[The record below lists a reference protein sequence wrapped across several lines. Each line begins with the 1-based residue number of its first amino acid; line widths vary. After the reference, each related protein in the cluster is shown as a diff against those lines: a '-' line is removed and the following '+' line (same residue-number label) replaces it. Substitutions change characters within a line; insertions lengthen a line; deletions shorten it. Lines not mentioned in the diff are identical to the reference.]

1 MLHTGVGPPLK
12 YNNMKIKVVDF
23 ETQPQGEEQLATI
36 DEAEED
42 YNNSKTLSSSSKE
55 EDAVA
60 VRTNIKSCPVRVPL
74 GGLPWGPGDEVMPP
88 APEQT
93 AEEEQQ
99 QPTKQRV
106 QQLHKCEKCG
116 KMLTLKSLR
125 YSHSKYCGKVSE
137 PVETKMKPE
146 PKVRSKPVSV
156 PEPVNDVLG
165 GAQTERVKDPFVP
178 EPVKEKT
185 FDEMRKE
192 RHEQRR
198 AAHKESIQKLF
209 AKAI

>member
-1 MLHTGVGPPLK
+1 MEIRVVGV
-12 YNNMKIKVVDF
+12 

-42 YNNSKTLSSSSKE
+42 YNSSKTLSNSSKE
-55 EDAVA
+55 ED
-60 VRTNIKSCPVRVPL
+60 VPEEK
-74 GGLPWGPGDEVMPP
+74 PPG
-88 APEQT
+88 
-93 AEEEQQ
+93 EEEEHVLPEDTN
-99 QPTKQRV
+99 PTKQRV

-146 PKVRSKPVSV
+146 PKVRSKPVN
-156 PEPVNDVLG
+156 EP
-165 GAQTERVKDPFVP
+165 APP
-178 EPVKEKT
+178 PVKEKT

-192 RHEQRR
+192 RMEQRR
-198 AAHKESIQKLF
+198 AAQKESIQKLF
-209 AKAI
+209 ANAV

>member
-1 MLHTGVGPPLK
+1 
-12 YNNMKIKVVDF
+12 MKIKVVDV

-42 YNNSKTLSSSSKE
+42 YNSSKTLSSSSKE
-55 EDAVA
+55 EDEPDQ
-60 VRTNIKSCPVRVPL
+60 KP
-74 GGLPWGPGDEVMPP
+74 PGE
-88 APEQT
+88 
-93 AEEEQQ
+93 EEEQQ
-99 QPTKQRV
+99 PPTKQRV

-156 PEPVNDVLG
+156 PEPVNEP
-165 GAQTERVKDPFVP
+165 APP
-178 EPVKEKT
+178 PVKEKT

-209 AKAI
+209 ARAV

>member
-1 MLHTGVGPPLK
+1 
-12 YNNMKIKVVDF
+12 MKIKVVDV

-42 YNNSKTLSSSSKE
+42 YNSSKTLSNPSKE
-55 EDAVA
+55 ED
-60 VRTNIKSCPVRVPL
+60 VPEEK
-74 GGLPWGPGDEVMPP
+74 PPG
-88 APEQT
+88 
-93 AEEEQQ
+93 EEEEEHVLPEYTN
-99 QPTKQRV
+99 PTKQRV

-146 PKVRSKPVSV
+146 PKVRSKPVSE
-156 PEPVNDVLG
+156 PAPVNEP
-165 GAQTERVKDPFVP
+165 APP
-178 EPVKEKT
+178 PVKEKT

-192 RHEQRR
+192 RQEQRR
-198 AAHKESIQKLF
+198 AAQKESIQKLF
-209 AKAI
+209 ANAV

>member
-1 MLHTGVGPPLK
+1 
-12 YNNMKIKVVDF
+12 MKIKVVDV

-36 DEAEED
+36 DEAGED
-42 YNNSKTLSSSSKE
+42 YNSSKTLSNSSKE
-55 EDAVA
+55 ED
-60 VRTNIKSCPVRVPL
+60 VPEQK
-74 GGLPWGPGDEVMPP
+74 PPGEEEEHVMPEH
-88 APEQT
+88 AT
-93 AEEEQQ
+93 
-99 QPTKQRV
+99 PTKQRV

-146 PKVRSKPVSV
+146 PKVRSKPVS
-156 PEPVNDVLG
+156 EP
-165 GAQTERVKDPFVP
+165 APP
-178 EPVKEKT
+178 PVKEKT

-209 AKAI
+209 AKAV

>member
-1 MLHTGVGPPLK
+1 
-12 YNNMKIKVVDF
+12 MKIKVVDV

-42 YNNSKTLSSSSKE
+42 YNSSKTLSSSSKE
-55 EDAVA
+55 EDEPDQ
-60 VRTNIKSCPVRVPL
+60 KP
-74 GGLPWGPGDEVMPP
+74 PGE
-88 APEQT
+88 E
-93 AEEEQQ
+93 EEEQQ
-99 QPTKQRV
+99 PPTKQRV

-156 PEPVNDVLG
+156 PEPVNEL
-165 GAQTERVKDPFVP
+165 
-178 EPVKEKT
+178 EPAKEKT

-209 AKAI
+209 AKAV

>member
-1 MLHTGVGPPLK
+1 
-12 YNNMKIKVVDF
+12 MKIKVVDV

-42 YNNSKTLSSSSKE
+42 YNSSKTLSSSSKE
-55 EDAVA
+55 EDEPDQ
-60 VRTNIKSCPVRVPL
+60 KP
-74 GGLPWGPGDEVMPP
+74 PGE
-88 APEQT
+88 
-93 AEEEQQ
+93 EEEQQ
-99 QPTKQRV
+99 PPTKQRV

-146 PKVRSKPVSV
+146 PKVRSTPVS
-156 PEPVNDVLG
+156 EP
-165 GAQTERVKDPFVP
+165 APP
-178 EPVKEKT
+178 PVKEKT

-209 AKAI
+209 ARAV

>member
-23 ETQPQGEEQLATI
+23 ETHPQGEEQLATI

-42 YNNSKTLSSSSKE
+42 YNSSKTLSSSSKE
-55 EDAVA
+55 EDEPDPITGVGSHA
-60 VRTNIKSCPVRVPL
+60 RP
-74 GGLPWGPGDEVMPP
+74 PGE
-88 APEQT
+88 EE
-93 AEEEQQ
+93 EEEQQ

-156 PEPVNDVLG
+156 PEPVNEP
-165 GAQTERVKDPFVP
+165 APP
-178 EPVKEKT
+178 PVKEKT

-198 AAHKESIQKLF
+198 AAQKESIQKLF
-209 AKAI
+209 ANAV

>member
-1 MLHTGVGPPLK
+1 
-12 YNNMKIKVVDF
+12 MKIKVVDV

-42 YNNSKTLSSSSKE
+42 YNGSKTLSSSSKE
-55 EDAVA
+55 ED
-60 VRTNIKSCPVRVPL
+60 VPEEK
-74 GGLPWGPGDEVMPP
+74 PPG
-88 APEQT
+88 
-93 AEEEQQ
+93 EEEEEHVLPEYTN
-99 QPTKQRV
+99 PTKQRV

-146 PKVRSKPVSV
+146 PKVRSKPV
-156 PEPVNDVLG
+156 NDVLE
-165 GAQTERVKDPFVP
+165 TKHYKH
-178 EPVKEKT
+178 VKEKT

-192 RHEQRR
+192 RQEQRR
-198 AAHKESIQKLF
+198 AAQKESIQKLF
-209 AKAI
+209 ANAV

>member
-12 YNNMKIKVVDF
+12 YSNMKIKVVDV

-42 YNNSKTLSSSSKE
+42 YNSSKTLSNSSKE
-55 EDAVA
+55 ED
-60 VRTNIKSCPVRVPL
+60 VPDPP
-74 GGLPWGPGDEVMPP
+74 GQRLPPPG
-88 APEQT
+88 
-93 AEEEQQ
+93 EEEEHVLPEYTT
-99 QPTKQRV
+99 PTKQRV

-146 PKVRSKPVSV
+146 PKVRSKPVN
-156 PEPVNDVLG
+156 EP
-165 GAQTERVKDPFVP
+165 APP
-178 EPVKEKT
+178 PVKENT

-192 RHEQRR
+192 RMEQRR
-198 AAHKESIQKLF
+198 AAQKESIQKLF
-209 AKAI
+209 AKAV